1 MPKVLT
7 LSDSE
12 RSEEESKGKELVS
25 PRLHSRNKIMGFD
38 YAIISAILHA
48 IKEGVKKRL
57 TKTTDILFILWAASV
72 FSLPIFTV
80 GLISEGIPE
89 VTSNFWLAAAAFIPL
104 FFVSSLMLIKAEK
117 ISPLALTLPFLSLT
131 PILMLLTSWI
141 MINEVPNVWGIIGIL
156 LIPLGAFLL
165 NIKYID
171 HGILAPFKAIGK
183 EKGSLLAIGVAIIWS
198 ITANLDKIAINNSSI
213 FFYQFIVSLSMAV
226 FSSILLAIKH
236 KGEFIREIKENIWL
250 FVLIGIL
257 FSVAIGLQMLAIQKI
272 LVSYVITIKRAGM
285 VLGGIIIGAVFF
297 KEKDFKY
304 HLLGGL
310 VMTAGVLLILLFH

>member
-1 MPKVLT
+1 
-7 LSDSE
+7 
-12 RSEEESKGKELVS
+12 
-25 PRLHSRNKIMGFD
+25 MGFVW
-38 YAIISAILHA
+38 AIISAILHA

-80 GLISEGIPE
+80 GLISEGMPE
-89 VTSNFWLAAAAFIPL
+89 VTNNFWLAAAAFIPL
-104 FFVSSLMLIKAEK
+104 FLISSLMLIKAEK

-141 MINEVPNVWGIIGIL
+141 MINEVPSVWGIIGIL

-165 NIKYID
+165 NIKHID
-171 HGILAPFKAIGK
+171 HGILAPLKAIGK

-250 FVLIGIL
+250 FILIGIL
-257 FSVAIGLQMLAIQKI
+257 FGSAIGLQMLAIQKI
-272 LVSYVITIKRAGM
+272 LVSYVIAIKRASM
-285 VLGGIIIGAVFF
+285 VLGGIIIGGVFF

-304 HLLGGL
+304 HLIGGL